1 MTFKV
6 ASYIYI
12 AAHQSTW
19 YWLRCSAK
27 CTFWSFKDLNKK
39 KERKTTPG
47 AATPPHKQ
55 HHHHYTFLSL
65 STSTFYIILGPPLK
79 AYIEVSDL
87 SNISQRLTDLRF
99 LSIDFL
105 NTFLLTYRVF
115 AEGVQVIFYERSFSS
130 MIWALIE
137 WWPNYNSLKC
147 NRCLFLAKIPKGAGS
162 FKDCFLQSRACP
174 EPFQFMRVTS
184 PFSFI
189 NDQTTKR
196 MYIVH
201 NMHPIESWHTGK
213 SQ

>member
-65 STSTFYIILGPPLK
+65 SNSTFYIIKSLYRSFGL
-79 AYIEVSDL
+79 AL
-87 SNISQRLTDLRF
+87 SNFSQRLTDLRF

-115 AEGVQVIFYERSFSS
+115 AEGVQVIFYERWLNGDQN
-130 MIWALIE
+130 IILWNAKDV
-137 WWPNYNSLKC
+137 YSL
-147 NRCLFLAKIPKGAGS
+147 LKIPKGAGS

-174 EPFQFMRVTS
+174 EPF
-184 PFSFI
+184 
-189 NDQTTKR
+189 
-196 MYIVH
+196 
-201 NMHPIESWHTGK
+201 
-213 SQ
+213 

>member
-87 SNISQRLTDLRF
+87 PYLTSLRDWPTCGSSRSTSSTPSSSPTGSLQRGSRWFSTSVHSHQWFERWLNGDQNIILWNA
-99 LSIDFL
+99 IDIYS
-105 NTFLLTYRVF
+105 LL
-115 AEGVQVIFYERSFSS
+115 
-130 MIWALIE
+130 
-137 WWPNYNSLKC
+137 
-147 NRCLFLAKIPKGAGS
+147 KIPKGAGS

-174 EPFQFMRVTS
+174 EPF
-184 PFSFI
+184 
-189 NDQTTKR
+189 
-196 MYIVH
+196 
-201 NMHPIESWHTGK
+201 
-213 SQ
+213 

>member
-65 STSTFYIILGPPLK
+65 SNSTFYIIKSLYRSFGL
-79 AYIEVSDL
+79 AL

-115 AEGVQVIFYERSFSS
+115 AEGVQVIFYECSLNGDQNIILWNAIDVYSLLKFPKVLE
-130 MIWALIE
+130 ALKTVFF
-137 WWPNYNSLKC
+137 N
-147 NRCLFLAKIPKGAGS
+147 
-162 FKDCFLQSRACP
+162 P
-174 EPFQFMRVTS
+174 EPALS
-184 PFSFI
+184 PSSSCGWPPHL
-189 NDQTTKR
+189 
-196 MYIVH
+196 VL
-201 NMHPIESWHTGK
+201 
-213 SQ
+213 

>member
-65 STSTFYIILGPPLK
+65 SNSTFYIIKSLYRSFGL
-79 AYIEVSDL
+79 AL

-137 WWPNYNSLKC
+137 WWPKYYSIKC
-147 NRCLFLAKIPKGAGS
+147 NRYLFFAK
-162 FKDCFLQSRACP
+162 
-174 EPFQFMRVTS
+174 
-184 PFSFI
+184 
-189 NDQTTKR
+189 N
-196 MYIVH
+196 
-201 NMHPIESWHTGK
+201 
-213 SQ
+213 SQRCWKL

>member
-65 STSTFYIILGPPLK
+65 SNSTFYIIKSLYRSFGL
-79 AYIEVSDL
+79 AL

-115 AEGVQVIFYERSFSS
+115 AEGVQVIFYERWLNGDQN
-130 MIWALIE
+130 IILWNAKDV
-137 WWPNYNSLKC
+137 YSL
-147 NRCLFLAKIPKGAGS
+147 LKIPKGAGS

-174 EPFQFMRVTS
+174 EPF
-184 PFSFI
+184 
-189 NDQTTKR
+189 
-196 MYIVH
+196 
-201 NMHPIESWHTGK
+201 
-213 SQ
+213 

>member
-65 STSTFYIILGPPLK
+65 SNSTFYIILGPPLK

-87 SNISQRLTDLRF
+87 PYLSETDRPAVPLDRLPQHLPPHLPGLCRGGPG
-99 LSIDFL
+99 DFL
-105 NTFLLTYRVF
+105 RMF
-115 AEGVQVIFYERSFSS
+115 
-130 MIWALIE
+130 IE
-137 WWPNYNSLKC
+137 WWPKYNSLKC
-147 NRCLFLAKIPKGAGS
+147 NRCLFFAKIPKGAGS

-174 EPFQFMRVTS
+174 EPF
-184 PFSFI
+184 
-189 NDQTTKR
+189 
-196 MYIVH
+196 
-201 NMHPIESWHTGK
+201 
-213 SQ
+213 